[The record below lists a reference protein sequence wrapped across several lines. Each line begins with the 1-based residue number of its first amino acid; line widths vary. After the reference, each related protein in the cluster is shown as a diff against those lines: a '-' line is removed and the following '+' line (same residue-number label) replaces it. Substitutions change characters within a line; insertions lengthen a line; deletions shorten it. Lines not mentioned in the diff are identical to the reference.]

1 MSDLAEVL
9 VAAIVFANV
18 LLFGIGMRTVQDI
31 DPPRPKTKLPRA
43 VLLASLLVGCVERPT
58 APAVQ
63 LITDRAEDVAG
74 VDAWEPLG
82 FDVALEDS
90 GLPECDQQWYAHGEL
105 DCQITIGVRHVE
117 LLREHVGSN
126 ARSFR
131 DQRLIEVDSRLD
143 TFGLLYALSH
153 EAGHILLDTSVHTNG
168 GIMGG
173 STYVLTPV
181 DRRLACETIN
191 ICTE

>member
-1 MSDLAEVL
+1 MKAFVL
-9 VAAIVFANV
+9 V
-18 LLFGIGMRTVQDI
+18 L
-31 DPPRPKTKLPRA
+31 
-43 VLLASLLVGCVERPT
+43 LLVGCVERPA

-63 LITDRAEDVAG
+63 LVTDRAEDVAG
-74 VDAWEPLG
+74 VDAWAPLG

-90 GLPECDQQWYAHGEL
+90 GLPECGYGWYDEGDT
-105 DCQITIGVRHVE
+105 DCQLTIGVHHVPN
-117 LLREHVGSN
+117 LRERAGSN

-153 EAGHILLDTSVHTNG
+153 ESGHILLDTKIHTAG

-173 STYVLTPV
+173 STYVLTDV
-181 DRRLACETIN
+181 DRRLACETIH

>member
-1 MSDLAEVL
+1 M
-9 VAAIVFANV
+9 IP
-18 LLFGIGMRTVQDI
+18 IGTI
-31 DPPRPKTKLPRA
+31 C
-43 VLLASLLVGCVERPT
+43 VLLAVSSCTGRPA

-63 LITDRAEDVAG
+63 LITDRADDVAG
-74 VDAWEPLG
+74 VDAWAPLG

-90 GLPECDQQWYAHGEL
+90 GLEECDPTWYAAGYNRN
-105 DCQITIGVRHVE
+105 CQLTIGVQRVDN
-117 LLREHVGSN
+117 LRERAGTN

-153 EAGHILLDTSVHTNG
+153 ESGHILLDTKLHTQG

-173 STYVLTPV
+173 ATYVLTNV
-181 DRRLACETIN
+181 DRELACETVN

>member
-1 MSDLAEVL
+1 MIPIGKICVLATL
-9 VAAIVFANV
+9 IF
-18 LLFGIGMRTVQDI
+18 LIGT
-31 DPPRPKTKLPRA
+31 
-43 VLLASLLVGCVERPT
+43 GCVERPA

-63 LITDRAEDVAG
+63 LVTDRAEDVAG
-74 VDAWEPLG
+74 VSAWEPLG

-90 GLPECDQQWYAHGEL
+90 DLPECDPQWYDEGEL
-105 DCQITIGVRHVE
+105 DCQITIGVRRVE

-153 EAGHILLDTSVHTNG
+153 ESGHILLDTKTHTAG

-173 STYVLTPV
+173 STYVLTDV
-181 DRRLACETIN
+181 DRQLACETIH

>member
-1 MSDLAEVL
+1 MIEFWIVAAWIHWCNRPWSPQPRAAPLVL
-9 VAAIVFANV
+9 VVF
-18 LLFGIGMRTVQDI
+18 
-31 DPPRPKTKLPRA
+31 
-43 VLLASLLVGCVERPT
+43 LVGCLEQRPA

-74 VDAWEPLG
+74 VDAWAPLG

-90 GLPECDQQWYAHGEL
+90 GLPECGYDWYDAGEL
-105 DCQITIGVRHVE
+105 ECQITIGVRHVE
-117 LLREHVGSN
+117 LLRERAGTN

-131 DQRLIEVDSRLD
+131 DQRLIEVDARLD
-143 TFGLLYALSH
+143 NFGLLYALSH
-153 EAGHILLDTSVHTNG
+153 ESGHILLDTKTHTAG

-173 STYVLTPV
+173 ATYVLTPV
-181 DRRLACETIN
+181 DRELACETIH